1 MKNHFCKLMSTVVC
15 LTLLLLCACSYGSKI
30 VGTWSGDGTLD
41 IKGMH
46 APFEFATQWVFRTD
60 GTAVVTVGEEEIK
73 FKYSMTD
80 DTLTLNG
87 EELTWGIYNGP
98 VDSDHEFENEREH
111 GMIEKIH
118 KRRRLPC
125 DTDDTQLST
134 KQRSCWRFSRARR
147 RLAKSRLR
155 TT

>member
-41 IKGMH
+41 MKGMH

-87 EELTWGIYNGP
+87 EELTWGILYKITGNTL
-98 VDSDHEFENEREH
+98 S
-111 GMIEKIH
+111 IETGNALATFQKI
-118 KRRRLPC
+118 K
-125 DTDDTQLST
+125 
-134 KQRSCWRFSRARR
+134 
-147 RLAKSRLR
+147 
-155 TT
+155 